1 MSTGRRRQR
10 QLGMGFAGGRVNRLS
25 KPLDAKTAAGVL
37 TIGVVTKA
45 PSQAAGGRRRAASK
59 GDSSGG
65 GPRRRGAEPSA
76 GPSHVGAGV
85 GSASAS
91 SGSGA
96 EAGDHASG
104 HQGCPSHREYV
115 PERS

>member
-1 MSTGRRRQR
+1 MSTGRRRHR
-10 QLGMGFAGGRVNRLS
+10 QLGMGFAGGSVKRLS
-25 KPLDAKTAAGVL
+25 KPFDAKTAAGVL
-37 TIGVVTKA
+37 MIGVVTQA

-59 GDSSGG
+59 GDSSGR
-65 GPRRRGAEPSA
+65 GPRSRGAELSA
-76 GPSHVGAGV
+76 GTSHEGSGA

-104 HQGCPSHREYV
+104 
-115 PERS
+115 